1 MDCFWSS
8 YFSNS
13 DIGYILMEIWDEVI
27 KHFNDELNRLR
38 NVLSDGN
45 AETYAHYKQLVGHI
59 LGIVWSRQTFTSI
72 VKSRIYEEE
81 E

>member
-1 MDCFWSS
+1 MS
-8 YFSNS
+8 
-13 DIGYILMEIWDEVI
+13 E
-27 KHFNDELNRLR
+27 
-38 NVLSDGN
+38 GN

-59 LGIVWSRQTFTSI
+59 QGIEWARQTFTSV